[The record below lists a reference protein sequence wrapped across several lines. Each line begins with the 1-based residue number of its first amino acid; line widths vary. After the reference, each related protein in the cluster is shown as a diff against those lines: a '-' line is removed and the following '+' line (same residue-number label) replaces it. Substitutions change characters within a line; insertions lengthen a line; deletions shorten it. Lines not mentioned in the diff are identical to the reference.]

1 MAPTVKVNKA
11 TMYKMIS
18 YKGVSGGKNNYSP
31 LTAAQRLPQIEKSFG
46 KGMGAVTAGINSLG
60 QTLNSIARSTE
71 FTLSGWKSSIKSQIS
86 DNKLLVKKEKI
97 AERGKVKREKKRD
110 KEEKDRRKKTQRDEA
125 ENKTEKDP
133 LLKRIGS
140 AFAEKTKAVG
150 KGLFGTIISLFG
162 NLIGTFISYNI
173 FDWISK
179 NPKKV
184 TAFFKV
190 IEGIGKFVFNVVGF
204 LSGMYLTGLTNFLE
218 NPISLKGFFGIFQFI
233 LGATPLFA
241 AFAFLK
247 NPLKGVKVL
256 GSIISKLGN
265 GLKSLF
271 GFGSKEDKLKQFKLK
286 KATGHRFGKV
296 GKFMEGKVGKGLLA
310 GGAAVGAFGSV
321 KAAGGSTSE
330 AGGAAVG
337 AGAGQMAGAAIGA
350 ATGIPGAGALGG
362 MIGSMAGGTVGK
374 AVGGMIEPIVKPIGD
389 FFKMIG
395 DTFGGVV
402 EEIKKPMEEFF
413 TVLGEVL
420 GGIIEAI
427 KPHMP
432 IISKIISTG
441 IKVLFWP
448 LFLGMKALTAV
459 LKLFTGGKGDK
470 GQEGDKGSKPTDKIK
485 ETPGGPGGGDQ
496 PKTTSKKFKA
506 TLVAGL
512 PVGDRLLPIQ
522 MSMIGASKAMSEKNF
537 QNLAPHVQEMYFKQ
551 LAEEGNGNPVEPAP
565 QPGTEKKGDSKGGFD
580 FAKGGLFKS
589 GGWISG
595 PQSGYPVSL
604 DGGRSTSFI
613 GHGTEW
619 VGAKRAAGG
628 QAFVVPFDTP
638 ATRQRPGLTST
649 RLGEAKRQGYALPQ
663 AYDQRLRGYASGG
676 KTIAEGAKIPI
687 PQFLNMSTPREEM
700 NLTRGGGGW
709 WSKVKGAVTQ
719 KDDEGKPSGIARWLA
734 GAADTLTGNRFDLDK
749 RGSMMDGAS
758 RLKDNIGQRL
768 EDAKQREN
776 SEKFKQLQ
784 EALDGP
790 QVVAMEEQ
798 AEAIGTGGGDDVPFV
813 IPSDHE
819 LAADK
824 YIKPKY
830 GLLPEFMTDPVE
842 FM

>member
-1 MAPTVKVNKA
+1 
-11 TMYKMIS
+11 MYKMIS
-18 YKGVSGGKNNYSP
+18 YKGVSGAQSNYTP
-31 LTAAQRLPQIEKSFG
+31 LTAANRLGKVEKSFG
-46 KGMGAVTAGINSLG
+46 TGMTTVIAGINSLG
-60 QTLNSIARSTE
+60 QTLNSIAKNTE
-71 FTLSGWKSSIKSQIS
+71 FSLQSWKSNIRSQIK
-86 DNKLLVKKEKI
+86 DNKLLTKKEKI
-97 AERGKVKREKKRD
+97 ADKAKITRTKKKD
-110 KEEKDRRKKTQRDEA
+110 KEEKDRRKKSERDDA

-133 LLKRIGS
+133 LLRRIGET
-140 AFAEKTKAVG
+140 FAEKTKAVG
-150 KGLFGTIISLFG
+150 KGLFGTILSLFG
-162 NLIGTFISYNI
+162 NLIGTFITYKI
-173 FDWISK
+173 FDWISN

-190 IEGIGKFVFNVVGF
+190 IEGIGKFIFNIVGF
-204 LSGMYLTGLTNFLE
+204 LSGNMLDGLANFFE
-218 NPISLKGFFGIFQFI
+218 NPISLKGFFGVFQFL

-247 NPLKGVKVL
+247 NPKKGVEML
-256 GSIISKLGN
+256 GSIIGKLGN

-296 GKFMEGKVGKGLLA
+296 GKFMDGKLGKGLLA
-310 GGAAVGAFGSV
+310 GGAAVGAFGTV

-337 AGAGQMAGAAIGA
+337 AAGGQMAGAAIGA

-459 LKLFTGGKGDK
+459 LKLFTGGKG
-470 GQEGDKGSKPTDKIK
+470 GDKKDDGSKPEDKVSKSDSPPPKGK
-485 ETPGGPGGGDQ
+485 ETA
-496 PKTTSKKFKA
+496 SKQFKA
-506 TLVAGL
+506 TLIAGM
-512 PVGDRLLPIQ
+512 PVGDKLLPSQ
-522 MSMIGASKAMSEKNF
+522 MAIIGMSKQMGNTFSPKIE
-537 QNLAPHVQEMYFKQ
+537 EMYSNQ
-551 LAEEGNGNPVEPAP
+551 LKSEGNGNPVEPAP
-565 QPGTEKKGDSKGGFD
+565 QIKDSKTEKTETKSDGFD

-619 VGAKRAAGG
+619 VGSKMASGG
-628 QAFVVPFDTP
+628 AFVVPFDTP
-638 ATRQRPGLTST
+638 ATRQRPGLTKT

-663 AYDQRLRGYASGG
+663 AYDQRLQPYAWGG
-676 KTIAEGAKIPI
+676 KWLKNTFNALPQVKAAKWVGGKA
-687 PQFLNMSTPREEM
+687 S
-700 NLTRGGGGW
+700 NLIGG
-709 WSKVKGAVTQ
+709 VKDTLTQ

-734 GAADTLTGNRFDLDK
+734 GAADTLTGNKFDLDK
-749 RGSMMDGAS
+749 RGSMMDGAARIGD
-758 RLKDNIGQRL
+758 RLKGDRL
-768 EDAKQREN
+768 EEAQQREN
-776 SEKFKQLQ
+776 TEKFKQLQ

-790 QVVAMEEQ
+790 QVVAMEESAPPIESGSQ
-798 AEAIGTGGGDDVPFV
+798 SDVPFV

-819 LAADK
+819 LDADK
-824 YIKPKY
+824 FIKPKY